1 MMNYMDLLL
10 TQAGKLPQ
18 KVFLVTETKRL
29 TYEAVCDAALS
40 YAALLQSLSCPKGT
54 LLIVRKDPVA
64 QLTAFLGAQKAGFVP
79 ILGHPDLTPLLAETL
94 SKKRGIA
101 YIDDG
106 QFRVGQSGSMVPQGA
121 IMGVLSSG
129 STDLPKLL
137 FRTYE
142 SWADFF
148 PEQCRIF
155 GLKRDSVAFTEGSM
169 SFTGNL
175 SVFASVLYAGASLV
189 MGEGLY
195 PKRWET
201 LLYREGV
208 TYLYLVPVKLKLFL
222 RIIRHPFLSVTTVMA
237 GSQLLDR
244 DTAKALKR
252 AFPHSEIY
260 LYYGATELNYVTYLT
275 YKELL
280 QHPMS
285 VGRPVKGVSV
295 DIRDGLIYIDT
306 PYHVAGLSQP
316 CTLGDEGFFDEA
328 GYLIFLGRKGDVVS
342 IGGLTISCS
351 KVENALLSLPYVSD
365 AIVLS
370 VADRKRDETMA
381 AFLVLK
387 EEKNQSAIRMDLIR
401 KDPVAQLTAFLGAQK
416 AGFVPIL
423 GHPDLTPLLA
433 ETLSKK
439 RGIAYIDDG
448 QFRVGQSGSMVPQG
462 AIMGVLSS
470 GSTDLPKLLFRTY
483 ESWADFFP
491 EQCRIFGLKRDSV
504 AFTEGSMSFTGNLS
518 VFASVLYAGAS
529 LVMGEG
535 LYPKRWET
543 LLYREG
549 VTYLYLVP
557 VKLKLFLRII
567 RHPFLSVTTVMAGS
581 QLLDRDTAKALKR
594 AFPHSEIYLY
604 YGATEL
610 NYVTYLTY
618 KELLQHPMSVGRPVK
633 GVSVDIRDGLIYIDT
648 PYHVAGLSQP
658 CTLGDEGFFDEAG
671 YLIFLGRKGDVV
683 SIGGLTIS
691 CSKVENALLSLP
703 YVSDAI
709 VLSVADRKRDET
721 MAAFLVLKEEK
732 NQSAIRMDLKTRLM
746 IQEMPRHLIICSEL
760 PLTAAGKVDRR
771 ALLKMLENKG
781 SPIV

>member
-387 EEKNQSAIRMDLIR
+387 EEKNQSAIRMDL
-401 KDPVAQLTAFLGAQK
+401 
-416 AGFVPIL
+416 
-423 GHPDLTPLLA
+423 
-433 ETLSKK
+433 
-439 RGIAYIDDG
+439 
-448 QFRVGQSGSMVPQG
+448 
-462 AIMGVLSS
+462 
-470 GSTDLPKLLFRTY
+470 
-483 ESWADFFP
+483 
-491 EQCRIFGLKRDSV
+491 
-504 AFTEGSMSFTGNLS
+504 
-518 VFASVLYAGAS
+518 
-529 LVMGEG
+529 
-535 LYPKRWET
+535 
-543 LLYREG
+543 
-549 VTYLYLVP
+549 
-557 VKLKLFLRII
+557 
-567 RHPFLSVTTVMAGS
+567 
-581 QLLDRDTAKALKR
+581 
-594 AFPHSEIYLY
+594 
-604 YGATEL
+604 
-610 NYVTYLTY
+610 
-618 KELLQHPMSVGRPVK
+618 
-633 GVSVDIRDGLIYIDT
+633 
-648 PYHVAGLSQP
+648 
-658 CTLGDEGFFDEAG
+658 
-671 YLIFLGRKGDVV
+671 
-683 SIGGLTIS
+683 
-691 CSKVENALLSLP
+691 
-703 YVSDAI
+703 
-709 VLSVADRKRDET
+709 
-721 MAAFLVLKEEK
+721 
-732 NQSAIRMDLKTRLM
+732 KTRLM

-781 SPIV
+781 SPII